1 MKPPALQRRK
11 IMLKTRAQTILTT
24 AISDA
29 ATSVI
34 VASVSDFPA
43 APFSVIFDPGTTREE
58 VMLVTA
64 VDDFTK
70 TFTVVRAQ
78 QDTLAVAHPVK
89 SLIYFC
95 GIDPTE
101 ISVQGG
107 VIRVAKN
114 SAIDTIQKAFDLV
127 TEDLKTILVEPGE
140 YDEPLTWPTISEVR
154 LIGLSSQW
162 DTVIKDS
169 TEEAQVLAI
178 APGAQDASWSA
189 AIENIYISHAFAGQD
204 GIAVVHTG
212 VGKKLN
218 LYLKNVGGEADSDSD
233 KFIVVTHG
241 GDGNAVRIYWEGN
254 NGGVDGLI
262 YFETKDAGDRL
273 FVDNVELLGGIQ
285 TSADAVAITMR
296 FRHCLLKHG
305 GGAGGNG
312 AQVLAALGCF
322 SITGTTLAAAD
333 ADEFPTSTATIVP

>member
-1 MKPPALQRRK
+1 
-11 IMLKTRAQTILTT
+11 MLKTRAQTMLTT

-34 VASVSDFPA
+34 VAAVSDFPA
-43 APFSVIFDPGTTREE
+43 APFRIIFDPGTTREE

-70 TFTVVRAQ
+70 TLTVIRGQ
-78 QDTLAVAHPVK
+78 QGLTAVAHPVK

-114 SAIDTIQKAFDLV
+114 SAVDTITKAFALV
-127 TEDLKTILVEPGE
+127 TTGLKTILVEPGI
-140 YDEPLTWPTISEVR
+140 YDEPLTWPTVSDVR
-154 LIGLSSQW
+154 LLGLSSQW

-169 TEEAQVLAI
+169 TEEAQGLSI
-178 APGAQDASWSA
+178 APGAQIASWSA
-189 AIENIYISHAFAGQD
+189 AIENIYISHRHAGQD
-204 GIAVVHTG
+204 GIAVVHTS

-218 LYLKNVGGEADSDSD
+218 LYLKNVGGEADSDAD

-241 GDGNAVRIYWEGN
+241 GSGNAVRIYWDGN
-254 NGGVDGLI
+254 NGEVEGLI

-273 FVDNVELLGGIQ
+273 YVDNVDLLGGIQ
-285 TSADAVAITMR
+285 TSADAVALTMR
-296 FRHCLLKHG
+296 FKNCLLKHA
-305 GGAGGNG
+305 GGAGGNA
-312 AQVLAALGCF
+312 AQVLKAMSCF
-322 SITGTTLAAAD
+322 SVTGTTYAAAD
-333 ADEFPTSTATIVP
+333 ADEFPTSTATILA